1 MQSGEIS
8 ILIADDHGILRQGLR
23 RILESEPDMKVVSE
37 AATGI
42 DAVKFA
48 QELKPDLVILDV
60 TMPGQSGIESLR
72 QIMEIPETR
81 IRVLVLSV
89 HLEYEVISAAVAAG
103 ASGYL
108 AKDTLDTEL
117 ISAVRTTMRGGMV
130 LSPSASQVLA
140 NSLRRGIEPSGKAID
155 RLTRRER
162 EVFVLLAEGKSPKS
176 IAEALFVSPKTI
188 HTHRQSIN
196 EKLGVK
202 TTTQL
207 IQFAIREGFVKMV

>member
-1 MQSGEIS
+1 MQNGEIA
-8 ILIADDHGILRQGLR
+8 ILLADDHGILRQGLR

-42 DAVKFA
+42 DAVKRA
-48 QELKPDLVILDV
+48 QEFKPDVVILDV

-72 QIMEIPETR
+72 QIMEIPNTR
-81 IRVLVLSV
+81 IRVLILSV

-108 AKDTLDTEL
+108 AKDTLDSEL
-117 ISAVRTTMRGGMV
+117 IAAVRTTMRGGMV

-140 NSLRRGIEPSGKAID
+140 SALKRGVEPAGQAIE

-162 EVFVLLAEGKSPKS
+162 EVFMLLAEGRSPKE
-176 IAEALFVSPKTI
+176 IAQTLFVSPKTI

-196 EKLGVK
+196 EKLGVR

-207 IQFAIREGFVKMV
+207 IQFAIREGFIKMA

>member
-1 MQSGEIS
+1 V
-8 ILIADDHGILRQGLR
+8 LI
-23 RILESEPDMKVVSE
+23 
-37 AATGI
+37 
-42 DAVKFA
+42 
-48 QELKPDLVILDV
+48 
-60 TMPGQSGIESLR
+60 
-72 QIMEIPETR
+72 
-81 IRVLVLSV
+81 LSV

-117 ISAVRTTMRGGMV
+117 IAAVRTTMRGGMV

-140 NSLRRGIEPSGKAID
+140 SSLRRGGDASGKAIE

-162 EVFVLLAEGKSPKS
+162 EVFVLLAEGKSPKA
-176 IAEALFVSPKTI
+176 IAQTLFVSPKTI

-196 EKLGVK
+196 EKLGVR

-207 IQFAIREGFVKMV
+207 IQFAIREGFIKMA

>member
-1 MQSGEIS
+1 MQNGEIA
-8 ILIADDHGILRQGLR
+8 ILLADDHGILRQGLR

-42 DAVKFA
+42 DAVKRA
-48 QELKPDLVILDV
+48 QEFKPDVVILDV

-72 QIMEIPETR
+72 QIMEIPDTQ
-81 IRVLVLSV
+81 IRVLILSV

-117 ISAVRTTMRGGMV
+117 IAAVRTTMRGGMV

-140 NSLRRGIEPSGKAID
+140 SALKRGVDPTAQAID

-162 EVFVLLAEGKSPKS
+162 EVFMLLAEGKSPKE
-176 IAEALFVSPKTI
+176 IAQTLFVSPKTI

-196 EKLGVK
+196 EKLGVR

-207 IQFAIREGFVKMV
+207 IQFAIREGFIKMS